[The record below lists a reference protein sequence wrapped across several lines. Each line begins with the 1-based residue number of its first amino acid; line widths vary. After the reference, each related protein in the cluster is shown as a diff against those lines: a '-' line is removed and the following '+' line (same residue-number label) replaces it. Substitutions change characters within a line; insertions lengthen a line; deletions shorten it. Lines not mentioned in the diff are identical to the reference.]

1 MLNISIESKKK
12 FWRVKQNNFD
22 FRGLHIKIVQKKLL
36 QLNQQILI
44 WPV

>member
-1 MLNISIESKKK
+1 MLNISIEFKKK

-22 FRGLHIKIVQKKLL
+22 FRGQHIKIVQKKVL
-36 QLNQQILI
+36 QLNQQILF